1 MSQNFY
7 FCMLFAQ
14 NIQIKKVLM
23 NKNDINTFIINF
35 IIN

>member
-23 NKNDINTFIINF
+23 NKINTFIINF